1 MLVVHDDEERRVANF
16 RIYSDGLERS
26 LDQRFAFFH
35 VMIRVLVAGGESGL
49 SIAARRICKSG
60 FDETVGGKIVVLAGG
75 EELIPVGA
83 QVIAPSRKPVKLG
96 SHRLILIVNYTS
108 ELIFRP
114 VLPYHGSHASTL
126 DYHFDPP

>member
-1 MLVVHDDEERRVANF
+1 MLVVYDHEERRVANF
-16 RIYSDGLERS
+16 RISPDGLERS

-75 EELIPVGA
+75 KKIIHVGA
-83 QVIAPSRKPVKLG
+83 QKIPLSPKPVKRG
-96 SHRLILIVNYTS
+96 GHRRIRIVNYTVMP
-108 ELIFRP
+108 IF
-114 VLPYHGSHASTL
+114 
-126 DYHFDPP
+126 PPSPAH